1 MRQGQALHAHAA
13 DPEPG
18 SPAPSAAPAPTGTVT
33 GRAAAERPVP
43 SVWALVLNFN
53 SHDDT
58 LGCVAALRGSDYP
71 GLHILVLDNASPDGG
86 GKLLQAALCDDEFV
100 QLPINTGY
108 AGGNNE
114 GISRALAG
122 GARYVFIVNPDARVA
137 PHCVSRFVASCET
150 DPGIGALNSIEVERD
165 GVTIDPFFAR
175 SVMADAGVVALRA
188 DDTRIPAAFTA
199 PRLFG
204 AALFLPAHAIE
215 RVGGFDPLYFA
226 YWEEFDLC
234 RRLQLHGY
242 KLLVSS
248 AAPVVHLR
256 TNEHRGVSRFV
267 VFLRLK
273 STYLERLKDPGVH
286 FSVAL
291 RFVARK
297 FWRQLLRGGA
307 RNEYPFTLHKID
319 RGLILQSGWWV
330 LRHIVAIR
338 RHRELEI
345 RGRAHV

>member
-1 MRQGQALHAHAA
+1 M
-13 DPEPG
+13 
-18 SPAPSAAPAPTGTVT
+18 
-33 GRAAAERPVP
+33 
-43 SVWALVLNFN
+43 WALVLNFN
-53 SHDDT
+53 SLDDT
-58 LGCVAALRGSDYP
+58 LGCVAALRASDYP
-71 GLHILVLDNASPDGG
+71 ALHILVLDNASPDCSGQR
-86 GKLLQAALCDDEFV
+86 LQTALREDEFV
-100 QLPINTGY
+100 QLPANTGY
-108 AGGNNE
+108 AGGNNA
-114 GISRALAG
+114 GIRRALAG

-137 PHCVSRFVASCET
+137 SQCIGHFVALCEA

-165 GVTIDPFFAR
+165 GVTIDSFFAR
-175 SVMADAGVVALRA
+175 SVMADAGITALRA
-188 DDTRIPAAFTA
+188 DEPQIPSEFAA

-204 AALFLPAHAIE
+204 AALFLPSRAIE

-234 RRLQLHGY
+234 RRLQWHGY
-242 KLLVSS
+242 KLLVSR

-273 STYLERLKDPGVH
+273 STYLERLKDPGVR

-297 FWRQLLRGGA
+297 FWRQLLHGGA
-307 RNEYPFTLHKID
+307 RNEYPFTLHEID
-319 RGLILQSGWWV
+319 RGLVLRSGWWV
-330 LRHIVAIR
+330 LRHIGSIR
-338 RHRELEI
+338 RHRQLEI